1 MATNG
6 KNFVES
12 VLEAQK
18 NLVDNMVENTKKVTN
33 GNNFINE
40 AIDKGTE
47 SYKKWIEQQQS
58 AFNGVKE
65 KAEEVKETAKENMNK
80 ANEFNQNW
88 LNNQINW
95 AKQAWEINQ
104 DFIKSSMPN
113 ADTFKANNNPA
124 DWFNTMTNGWN
135 NMTNNWSNMFNWMKQ
150 ANQANQFQNQ
160 WSNMMQ
166 QFAPANA
173 ADTFKKAT
181 ESFTSL
187 FNQYNELLNNS
198 FADMQKNMQNAT
210 TQDVYSNMVNVAG
223 SFGKF
228 AEIWAPFW
236 KSLQENSFNADQF
249 KKAFNA
255 DAYKEMLDKFF
266 GFMPDNGRQYMQQAT
281 EWWNNGMK
289 SFSEMSKG
297 SYNNGREFMNNMNP
311 FGQVNVFEQM
321 MSAYQSMQQNFQ
333 HAVSPIAKMVTPSQF
348 TKNAAEW
355 AEIADHMAIFNIK
368 NAELQYLVYQQGS
381 KVMDK
386 LVENIAQKAENGTEI
401 NSMTALYQEWLNISD
416 KVYVE
421 LFESDNYSKL
431 MAEVSALQLKLR
443 KETDLQAE
451 KMLGGFPVATRS
463 EMDELYKVIYD
474 LKKEVRQLEKMLEIE
489 SEDTIAEEVKP
500 APKKAAAKK
509 A

>member
-1 MATNG
+1 MATQNG

-47 SYKKWIEQQQS
+47 TYKQWIEQQKNS
-58 AFNGVKE
+58 FNGATQ
-65 KAEEVKETAKENMNK
+65 KAENVTEAAKENINK

-95 AKQAWEINQ
+95 VKQAWEMNQ
-104 DFIKSSMPN
+104 NFIKANTPGTDGFS
-113 ADTFKANNNPA
+113 FKSNNPA
-124 DWFNTMTNGWN
+124 DWFTAMNE
-135 NMTNNWSNMFNWMKQ
+135 NWSKVNSWMNQ
-150 ANQANQFQNQ
+150 ANQASQMQQQ
-160 WSNMMQ
+160 WMNMMQ
-166 QFAPANA
+166 QFNPSQITENY
-173 ADTFKKAT
+173 KKAT
-181 ESFTSL
+181 ENWTGMFGQ
-187 FNQYNELLNNS
+187 FNELLNTS

-210 TQDVYSNMVNVAG
+210 TQDVYGNMINVAS

-228 AEIWAPFW
+228 NEMWAPFW
-236 KSLQENSFNADQF
+236 KSIQDKNFNAEQF

-255 DAYKEMLDKFF
+255 EAYKEMMDKFF

-289 SFSEMSKG
+289 NMAEMGKG
-297 SYNNGREFMNNMNP
+297 GYGNGREFMANMNP
-311 FGQVNVFEQM
+311 FAGQNVFEGM
-321 MSAYQSMQQNFQ
+321 LNGYQSFQNAFQ
-333 HAVSPIAKMVTPSQF
+333 HAVSPIAKMITPSQH

-355 AEIADHMAIFNIK
+355 AEIADRMAIFNIK
-368 NAELQYLVYQQGS
+368 NAEMQYMVYQQGN

-386 LVENIAQKAENGTEI
+386 LIENITNKMENGTEI

-421 LFESDNYSKL
+421 LFESDDYSKL

-443 KETDLQAE
+443 KEVELQAE
-451 KMLGGFPVATRS
+451 KMLAGYPVATRS

-474 LKKEVRQLEKMLEIE
+474 LKKEVRQLEKMLDIDGE
-489 SEDTIAEEVKP
+489 TEETTEEEAKP
-500 APKKAAAKK
+500 AARKAAAKK
-509 A
+509 